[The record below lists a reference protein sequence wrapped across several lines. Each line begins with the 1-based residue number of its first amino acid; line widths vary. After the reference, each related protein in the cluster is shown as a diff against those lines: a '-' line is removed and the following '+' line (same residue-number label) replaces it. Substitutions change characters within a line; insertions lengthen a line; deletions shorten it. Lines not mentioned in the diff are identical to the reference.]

1 MNFTS
6 FSLPLCPHS
15 QKAARNEQKAKKNLF
30 VTLFN
35 AIKFT
40 LELLQA
46 TAVSTADPFIPLLI
60 RHCTKC
66 KCKIDGDKNSRV
78 EICCFGRG
86 REGKGFDCKTLSTP
100 NYACTNGNINSTI
113 FFLFLFSGEPKF
125 FLYDAFPRTS
135 GIYSIVRNSI

>member
-1 MNFTS
+1 MNSTS
-6 FSLPLCPHS
+6 FSLPLLPHS
-15 QKAARNEQKAKKNLF
+15 QKARNEQKAKKNLF

-78 EICCFGRG
+78 KICCFGMG
-86 REGKGFDCKTLSTP
+86 EGGK
-100 NYACTNGNINSTI
+100 
-113 FFLFLFSGEPKF
+113 
-125 FLYDAFPRTS
+125 R
-135 GIYSIVRNSI
+135 VRL